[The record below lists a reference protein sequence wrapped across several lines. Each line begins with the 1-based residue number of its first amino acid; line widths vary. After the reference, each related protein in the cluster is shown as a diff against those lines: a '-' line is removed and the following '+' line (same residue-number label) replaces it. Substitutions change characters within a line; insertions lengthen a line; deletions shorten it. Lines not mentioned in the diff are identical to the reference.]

1 MMKFKHNK
9 KRNSAFVYE
18 ALIREATVATMKND
32 TQRKEAAVR
41 LIKKHFKGDSLLRKD
56 LECYRS
62 LYEDQNLD
70 RLTCEKILR
79 EVKIQKRLIDPEG
92 LFKQQTD
99 LIRDV
104 NTELSPAS
112 FNNFVPNYKTLA
124 TIAQIF
130 SDKISP
136 KDQVILENVIIRNM
150 GVLITEQKIQVPVDK
165 VLYQT
170 FVDKFNAKY
179 ADELL
184 DEQKELLGHYISS
197 FMDNALQLKMFLN
210 EEVMRLRLKL
220 EEAKDADEIKSDKE
234 MLNKTNQVIEK
245 LDSYSN
251 ETISEEVLM
260 TVMRT
265 QALVKEIYNNGSN
278 G

>member
-1 MMKFKHNK
+1 MKFRHNK
-9 KRNSAFVYE
+9 KRNSAFIYE

-41 LIKKHFKGDSLLRKD
+41 LLKKHFKSGTLLRKD

-62 LYEDQNLD
+62 LYENQNLD
-70 RLTCEKILR
+70 RLTCEKILK

-92 LFKQQTD
+92 LFKQQTA
-99 LIRDV
+99 LIHDI
-104 NTELSPAS
+104 NTELSPTA
-112 FNNFVPNYKTLA
+112 FNNYVPNYKTLA

-130 SDKISP
+130 SDRVSP
-136 KDQVILENVIIRNM
+136 KDQVILENTIASNM
-150 GVLITEQKIQVPVDK
+150 GMLITEQKVEAPIDDIVYK
-165 VLYQT
+165 T
-170 FVDKFNAKY
+170 FVNKFNSKY
-179 ADELL
+179 KDELL
-184 DEQKELLGHYISS
+184 DEQKELLSYYISS

-210 EEVMRLRLKL
+210 EELARLKTKL
-220 EEAKDADEIKSDKE
+220 EEAKDADEIKSDRA

-245 LDSYSN
+245 LNSYSK

>member
-1 MMKFKHNK
+1 MKFKHNK

-41 LIKKHFKGDSLLRKD
+41 LLKKHFKSGTLLRKD

-62 LYEDQNLD
+62 LYENQNLD

-104 NTELSPAS
+104 NTELSPTS

-170 FVDKFNAKY
+170 FVNKFNSKY

-210 EEVMRLRLKL
+210 EEVMRLRVKL

>member
-1 MMKFKHNK
+1 MKFKHNK

-104 NTELSPAS
+104 NTELSPTS

-170 FVDKFNAKY
+170 FVNKFNSKY

-210 EEVMRLRLKL
+210 EEVMRLRVKLK
-220 EEAKDADEIKSDKE
+220 EAKDADEIKSDKE

>member
-1 MMKFKHNK
+1 MKFKHNK

-104 NTELSPAS
+104 NTELSPTS

>member
-1 MMKFKHNK
+1 MKFRHNK
-9 KRNSAFVYE
+9 KRNSAFIYE

-41 LIKKHFKGDSLLRKD
+41 LLKKHFKSGTLLRKD

-62 LYEDQNLD
+62 LYENQNLD
-70 RLTCEKILR
+70 RLTCEKILK

-92 LFKQQTD
+92 LFKQQTA
-99 LIRDV
+99 LIHDI
-104 NTELSPAS
+104 NTELSPTA
-112 FNNFVPNYKTLA
+112 FNNYVPNYKTLA

-130 SDKISP
+130 SDRVSP
-136 KDQVILENVIIRNM
+136 KDQVILENTIASNM
-150 GVLITEQKIQVPVDK
+150 GMLITEQKVEAPIDDIVYK
-165 VLYQT
+165 T
-170 FVDKFNAKY
+170 FVNKFNSKY
-179 ADELL
+179 KDELL
-184 DEQKELLGHYISS
+184 DEQKELLSHYISS

-210 EEVMRLRLKL
+210 EELARLKTKL
-220 EEAKDADEIKSDKE
+220 EEAKDADEIKSDRA

-245 LDSYSN
+245 LNSYSK

-265 QALVKEIYNNGSN
+265 QALVKEIYNDGSN

>member
-1 MMKFKHNK
+1 MKFRHNK
-9 KRNSAFVYE
+9 KRNSAFIYE

-41 LIKKHFKGDSLLRKD
+41 LLKKHFKSGTLLRKD

-62 LYEDQNLD
+62 LYENQNLD
-70 RLTCEKILR
+70 RLTCEKILK

-92 LFKQQTD
+92 LFKQQTA
-99 LIRDV
+99 LIHDI
-104 NTELSPAS
+104 NTELSPS
-112 FNNFVPNYKTLA
+112 VFGNFVPNYKSLA
-124 TIAQIF
+124 TIMQIF

-136 KDQVILENVIIRNM
+136 KDQVILENTIASNM
-150 GVLITEQKIQVPVDK
+150 GMLITEQKVEAPIDDIVYK
-165 VLYQT
+165 T
-170 FVDKFNAKY
+170 FVNKFNSKY
-179 ADELL
+179 KDELL
-184 DEQKELLGHYISS
+184 DEQKELLSHYISS

-210 EEVMRLRLKL
+210 EELARLKTKL
-220 EEAKDADEIKSDKE
+220 EEAKDADEIKSDRA

-245 LDSYSN
+245 LNSYSK

-265 QALVKEIYNNGSN
+265 QALVKEIYNDGSN

>member
-1 MMKFKHNK
+1 MKFKHNK
-9 KRNSAFVYE
+9 KRNSAFIYE

-41 LIKKHFKGDSLLRKD
+41 LLKKHFKSGTLLRKD

-62 LYEDQNLD
+62 LYENQNLD
-70 RLTCEKILR
+70 RLTCEKILK

-92 LFKQQTD
+92 LFKQQTA
-99 LIRDV
+99 LIHDI
-104 NTELSPAS
+104 NTELSPTA
-112 FNNFVPNYKTLA
+112 FNNYVPNYKTLA

-130 SDKISP
+130 SDRVSP
-136 KDQVILENVIIRNM
+136 KDQVILENTIASNM
-150 GVLITEQKIQVPVDK
+150 GMLITEQKVEAPIDDIVYK
-165 VLYQT
+165 T
-170 FVDKFNAKY
+170 FVNKFNSKY
-179 ADELL
+179 KDELL
-184 DEQKELLGHYISS
+184 DEQKELLSHYISS

-210 EEVMRLRLKL
+210 EELARLKTKL
-220 EEAKDADEIKSDKE
+220 EEAKDADEIKSDRA

-245 LDSYSN
+245 LNSYSK

-265 QALVKEIYNNGSN
+265 QALVKEIYNDGSN

>member
-1 MMKFKHNK
+1 MKFKHNK

-79 EVKIQKRLIDPEG
+79 EVKIQKRLIDPNG

-104 NTELSPAS
+104 NMELSPTS

-136 KDQVILENVIIRNM
+136 KDQVILENAIVRNM
-150 GVLITEQKIQVPVDK
+150 GELMTEQKVITPIDNVVYK
-165 VLYQT
+165 T
-170 FVDKFNAKY
+170 FVNKFNSKY
-179 ADELL
+179 ADGLL
-184 DEQKELLGHYISS
+184 DEQKELLGYYISS

-210 EEVMRLRLKL
+210 EEVTRLKAKL
-220 EEAKDADEIKSDKE
+220 EKAKDVDEIKSDGE

-245 LDSYSN
+245 LNSYSK

-265 QALVKEIYNNGSN
+265 QALVKEIYNDGSKS
-278 G
+278 

>member
-1 MMKFKHNK
+1 MKFKHNK

-62 LYEDQNLD
+62 LYGDQNLD

-104 NTELSPAS
+104 NTELSPTS

-210 EEVMRLRLKL
+210 EEVMRLRVKL

>member
-1 MMKFKHNK
+1 
-9 KRNSAFVYE
+9 
-18 ALIREATVATMKND
+18 
-32 TQRKEAAVR
+32 
-41 LIKKHFKGDSLLRKD
+41 
-56 LECYRS
+56 
-62 LYEDQNLD
+62 
-70 RLTCEKILR
+70 
-79 EVKIQKRLIDPEG
+79 
-92 LFKQQTD
+92 
-99 LIRDV
+99 
-104 NTELSPAS
+104 
-112 FNNFVPNYKTLA
+112 
-124 TIAQIF
+124 
-130 SDKISP
+130 
-136 KDQVILENVIIRNM
+136 M

-170 FVDKFNAKY
+170 FVNKFNSKY

-210 EEVMRLRLKL
+210 EEVMRLRVKLK
-220 EEAKDADEIKSDKE
+220 EAKDADEIKSDKE

>member
-1 MMKFKHNK
+1 
-9 KRNSAFVYE
+9 
-18 ALIREATVATMKND
+18 
-32 TQRKEAAVR
+32 VR

-62 LYEDQNLD
+62 LY
-70 RLTCEKILR
+70 R

-104 NTELSPAS
+104 NTELSPTS

-170 FVDKFNAKY
+170 FVNKFNSKY

-210 EEVMRLRLKL
+210 EEVMRLRVKL

>member
-1 MMKFKHNK
+1 MKFKHNK

>member
-1 MMKFKHNK
+1 MKFKHNK

-104 NTELSPAS
+104 NTELSP
-112 FNNFVPNYKTLA
+112 T
-124 TIAQIF
+124 
-130 SDKISP
+130 
-136 KDQVILENVIIRNM
+136 
-150 GVLITEQKIQVPVDK
+150 
-165 VLYQT
+165 
-170 FVDKFNAKY
+170 
-179 ADELL
+179 
-184 DEQKELLGHYISS
+184 
-197 FMDNALQLKMFLN
+197 
-210 EEVMRLRLKL
+210 
-220 EEAKDADEIKSDKE
+220 
-234 MLNKTNQVIEK
+234 
-245 LDSYSN
+245 
-251 ETISEEVLM
+251 
-260 TVMRT
+260 
-265 QALVKEIYNNGSN
+265 
-278 G
+278 